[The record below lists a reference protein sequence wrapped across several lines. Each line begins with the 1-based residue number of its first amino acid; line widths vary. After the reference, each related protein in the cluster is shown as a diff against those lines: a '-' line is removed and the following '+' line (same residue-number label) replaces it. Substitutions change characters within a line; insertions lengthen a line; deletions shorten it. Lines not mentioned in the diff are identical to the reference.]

1 MSPKL
6 QELRKTLRKQRRQ
19 LSIYSQRQ
27 AEQQVFNQL
36 IRFAPFRHAKKIGVY
51 LHAFGEIRT
60 QKIIEYC
67 FAQGKHVYLPM
78 ICNMNDQLVWV
89 RISAAQYRQQRFAV
103 HRLGMHEPMQSR
115 GQHVRHLDLLLMPL
129 LAFDVH
135 GTRIGMGGGFYDKT
149 LASASYTLYRVGLAH
164 EFQFQ
169 SEPLQRHLW
178 DQPLHALISP
188 AKLRRFRPRLHKF
201 C

>member
-1 MSPKL
+1 MSQKL

-36 IRFAPFRHAKKIGVY
+36 IRFTPFRHAKKIGVY

-67 FAQGKHVYLPM
+67 FAQGKQVYLPM
-78 ICNMNDQLVWV
+78 ICNMNDQLVWI

-115 GQHVRHLDLLLMPL
+115 GQHVRQLDLLLMPL
-129 LAFDVH
+129 LAFDAH
-135 GTRIGMGGGFYDKT
+135 GTRIGMGGGFYDKKIG
-149 LASASYTLYRVGLAH
+149 RAH
-164 EFQFQ
+164 V
-169 SEPLQRHLW
+169 
-178 DQPLHALISP
+178 
-188 AKLRRFRPRLHKF
+188 
-201 C
+201 